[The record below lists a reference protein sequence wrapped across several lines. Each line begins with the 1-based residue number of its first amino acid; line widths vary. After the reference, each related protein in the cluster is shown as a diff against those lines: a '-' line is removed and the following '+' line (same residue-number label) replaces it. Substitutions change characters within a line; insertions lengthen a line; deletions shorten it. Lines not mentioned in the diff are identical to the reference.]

1 VEAERALADEPDLA
15 VETFEAVGEPEAD
28 RGEDAA
34 RCALSVRQGGRK
46 AWILRRKAR
55 TSRDFDSLDAL
66 AERIMAFQHHWQQI
80 AEPLDWN
87 FTRRDLD
94 R

>member
-1 VEAERALADEPDLA
+1 VRPERA
-15 VETFEAVGEPEAD
+15 
-28 RGEDAA
+28 A
-34 RCALSVRQGGRK
+34 RRTKGFS
-46 AWILRRKAR
+46 ILQRKAR